1 VCIYGRYPAVETADG
16 MLDCPNGGRLV
27 QRECI
32 LYEESMIIPC
42 SMTPAPSKQMDP
54 SASSTPK
61 PVISAK
67 ITIEIKTNIT
77 FTNTTTNMTVLEDP
91 QVVYSL
97 RDAISKA
104 LGVPVDL
111 IVIEEIQFVKDGV
124 MLTTVNV
131 LNQGR
136 RLSAVQNGYDIKYK
150 IVDPPTSILNTPVE
164 VLTGRIETSAALQSA
179 ALQTIEGMTGVALA
193 PENLAIQS
201 NEMAVF
207 MPPQASTSGSGSET
221 EAPQESKGSM
231 YFMIGGI
238 CVAVG
243 LVTVGAAL
251 LIAKRRHINRAHR
264 IVETVYPLDKMDPVT
279 IINPMPSTTVFFPA
293 PRYFNE
299 SVRDVVR
306 HGPQQV
312 RRI

>member
-1 VCIYGRYPAVETADG
+1 
-16 MLDCPNGGRLV
+16 
-27 QRECI
+27 
-32 LYEESMIIPC
+32 
-42 SMTPAPSKQMDP
+42 MDP

-67 ITIEIKTNIT
+67 ITIEIKTNMT

-164 VLTGRIETSAALQSA
+164 VLTSRIETSAALQSA
-179 ALQTIEGMTGVALA
+179 ALQTIEDMTGVALA

-201 NEMAVF
+201 NDMAIF
-207 MPPQASTSGSGSET
+207 MPPQGSASGSVFGTET
-221 EAPQESKGSM
+221 SQESKESKGSM

-243 LVTVGAAL
+243 LVSVGAAL
-251 LIAKRRHINRAHR
+251 LIAKRRRNSKSR
-264 IVETVYPLDKMDPVT
+264 IVETVFPNDKMEPVT
-279 IINPMPSTTVFFPA
+279 IINPMPSTPVFFPS

-306 HGPQQV
+306 HGPQQI
-312 RRI
+312 RRV